1 MKTSIAKKEDVN
13 QKWYLIDAKGLV
25 LGRISTLIANK
36 LRGKDKPC
44 FSPHMD
50 CGDHVIVI
58 NTDAIKM
65 TGTKEQTKMYQRH
78 SGYPGGFR
86 EETAETLKGKK
97 PTKLLEL
104 SVKGMLPKNKLRT
117 IFMKKLKLYTGE
129 EHEHA
134 AQNPEKLEV
143 K

>member
-1 MKTSIAKKEDVN
+1 MKTSLAKKEDVN
-13 QKWYLIDAKGLV
+13 TKWYLIDATDKV
-25 LGRISTLIANK
+25 MGRMSTIIANK

-50 CGDHVIVI
+50 CGDHVVVI
-58 NTDAIKM
+58 NTDKIRM
-65 TGTKEQTKMYQRH
+65 TGNKEQTKMYQSH

-86 EETAETLKGKK
+86 EETAEVLKGKK

-104 SVKGMLPKNKLRT
+104 AVKGMLPRNKLRDN
-117 IFMKKLKLYTGE
+117 FMKKLKLYPGE
-129 EHEHA
+129 EHEHQ

-143 K
+143 